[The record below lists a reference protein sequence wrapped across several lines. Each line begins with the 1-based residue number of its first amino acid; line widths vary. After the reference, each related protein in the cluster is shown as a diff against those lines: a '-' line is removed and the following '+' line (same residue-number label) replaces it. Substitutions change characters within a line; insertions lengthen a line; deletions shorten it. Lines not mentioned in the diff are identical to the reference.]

1 MSGQLCEG
9 GSDRRTSVDI
19 YDFEE
24 RIGRAGLAK
33 VDFEGLPLSRILRSP
48 KMGRTINHFRACISS
63 RATSATHG
71 CSADGLIHRAVRFG
85 DGLYKNEQLQQQ
97 SSSRPISRQQLT
109 DLLIPSGTSIAD
121 MFSNSLTRLSSF
133 ANSNYWHRA
142 SWKCLAA
149 QDHSRREA

>member
-48 KMGRTINHFRACISS
+48 KWAERSITFGLAFHHGPPAPPTVARLMG
-63 RATSATHG
+63 
-71 CSADGLIHRAVRFG
+71 
-85 DGLYKNEQLQQQ
+85 
-97 SSSRPISRQQLT
+97 
-109 DLLIPSGTSIAD
+109 
-121 MFSNSLTRLSSF
+121 
-133 ANSNYWHRA
+133 
-142 SWKCLAA
+142 
-149 QDHSRREA
+149 